1 MGTHGEARIA
11 YCIGSPDRLYL
22 RPMNARRI
30 RGVALCGLLLSLPS
44 IGQVAPVEVHYV
56 HSENFA
62 DVGNHRFSDERIRAT
77 YLEQLRG
84 HLVREAARLLASGER
99 LSVSV
104 TELDMAGEFEAWRPP
119 AVDARIVK
127 DIYPPRIDLSFRLA
141 AGDGKVVKEGERLL
155 RDPAFLVSANRY
167 PDDPLRYE
175 KALIDRWLEQEL
187 KAR

>member
-22 RPMNARRI
+22 RPMNPRRI

-44 IGQVAPVEVHYV
+44 IGQEAPVEVQYV
-56 HSENFA
+56 HAEDFA
-62 DVGNHRFSDERIRAT
+62 DVGNHRFSDERIRAA

-84 HLVREAARLLASGER
+84 HLVKQAGALLGSGER

-119 AVDARIVK
+119 LGDARVVK
-127 DIYPPRIDLSFRLA
+127 DIYPPRIDLNFRLA
-141 AGDGKVVKEGERLL
+141 ADDGKVIKEGARMLV
-155 RDPAFLVSANRY
+155 DPAFL
-167 PDDPLRYE
+167 
-175 KALIDRWLEQEL
+175 DR
-187 KAR
+187 KSVV